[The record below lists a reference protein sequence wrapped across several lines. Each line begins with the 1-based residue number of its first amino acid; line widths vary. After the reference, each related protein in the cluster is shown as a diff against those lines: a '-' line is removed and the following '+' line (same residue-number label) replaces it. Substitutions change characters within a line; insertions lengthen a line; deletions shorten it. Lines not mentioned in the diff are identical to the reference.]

1 MTINLRLIFL
11 IQFLMLCIVAHA
23 DQEKISA
30 SDYLTF
36 STNQAETSSEI
47 LRKLTTHHFKKQKVN
62 DQFSKKFLSEYL
74 EVLDPTKSYF
84 IQKDID
90 EFKKWEYML
99 DDMLLK
105 KDLSVGFSI
114 FNRFKSRVIDQLQV
128 NINLLESDFEFDL
141 TKNEIIT
148 LDIEKAKWQLTKK
161 SSDLHWRKKMKEA
174 YLRLILND
182 KEPKAARELLI
193 KRYKNQKKRLNQN
206 DSEDVFQIYMSA
218 LTGMFDPHTSYLS
231 PKSMENFRISM
242 SLSLTGIGA
251 VLELD
256 GEYTSIVSIIKGG
269 PAEKQGILKTGDKI
283 ISVAQNDADFV
294 DVVGWQLDDV
304 VELIRGEKDSL
315 VKLEIIPSRTDL
327 AGNTQIIELIRDKV
341 KLEEQAAKSGVID
354 VVSGKNSHKFGVIEI
369 PAFYLDVEALYN
381 NEPDFKSTTKD
392 VVRLINDLHFK
403 KNVDGIILD
412 LRNNGGG
419 FLQEAKMLTDLFIGK
434 GPIVQVK
441 NTNNHISKAHQ
452 SRSNIYYKGPI
463 LVLINRLSASA
474 SEIFAGAI
482 QDYGRGIIVGTRSY
496 GKGTVQVQMPLEQ
509 GQIKLTESKFY
520 RVSGESTQLLG
531 VTPDIELPSIYDID
545 DIGESALNNSLPWDT
560 ISPAKHSIYWSELLK
575 APPLKMLRA
584 AQKKRLL
591 VDPDLFY
598 LNEELNLIK
607 KRGSLKEVSLNE
619 AERRLQLEEY
629 DSSMLALENKRR
641 AAKYQSEYDT
651 IEEWQSAVEAKKES
665 IKADKNVISTEND
678 PILHEAGNIF
688 SDYINH
694 VFSSLSSYG
703 HESNLMS
710 P

>member
-584 AQKKRLL
+584 AHKKRLL
-591 VDPDLFY
+591 VDPDLIY